1 MLTHPQCN
9 NKKKTSRKNRGKK
22 VLKYVSNTKK
32 WYYSIIKYNIIK
44 ILNKKKKK
52 MFQKYILKYKKTLL
66 YWIKNSEFDYYYYY
80 DDY

>member
-9 NKKKTSRKNRGKK
+9 NNKKKRVGKIGEKK

-44 ILNKKKKK
+44 ILNNNKKK
-52 MFQKYILKYKKTLL
+52 MFQKYILKYKKNVIIL
-66 YWIKNSEFDYYYYY
+66 N
-80 DDY
+80 